1 MNALSLISA
10 LLLALAALLRGS
22 AGRGAARR
30 LMGKRHAEQYDHA
43 ANELCLF
50 GRRLGQKAAVH
61 HLANVGEEPLHLL
74 PPSPSFLCAV
84 GGARP
89 KAGCGTLPRKARRWL
104 GGSLC
109 RMGKSTINYK
119 TTF

>member
-30 LMGKRHAEQYDHA
+30 LMGKRHAEQYNHA

-50 GRRLGQKAAVH
+50 GRRLGQKAAAH

-74 PPSPSFLCAV
+74 PPSPSLLCAV
-84 GGARP
+84 GGG
-89 KAGCGTLPRKARRWL
+89 KAKGRLRDIAPQGTTMVRWL
-104 GGSLC
+104 VVPH
-109 RMGKSTINYK
+109 GKIHHK
-119 TTF
+119 L